1 MKKKFIIK
9 QKILVMVL
17 LAGMLLTG
25 CGAPDVVMDEAENVG
40 EEFCFLSSEEDVE
53 KAQKFLQGQ
62 EKSEPRAISVIKR
75 QQLKTLQATIM
86 NDKFIRKMFL
96 WEDEETDRSETEE
109 ATQGLDDW
117 VKFEVGKKSTD
128 NVFSGDLLLT
138 FNLENGKKDLDEL
151 FKRLEKIGYKDM
163 KGYNVEQYG
172 ACTFVRQGMLIQPRV
187 TEEYKEDGTVEREL
201 FQLDVFMPAARYCY
215 PKRYE
220 ELIEKT
226 IGDGFY
232 LLKAYTGGYMDCLQL
247 QSSWNSPENPY
258 NKQVSFYLKDDK
270 PLQLEVK
277 IWENADKADGL
288 VFSASEKQTIINL
301 ITQMTGNSS
310 EATAFVS
317 NFRIDGEKEGTLGDK
332 EWKLLNNGR
341 TGKKHAYIL
350 RVQ

>member
-1 MKKKFIIK
+1 MKKK
-9 QKILVMVL
+9 ILAIML
-17 LAGMLLTG
+17 LTGMLLTG
-25 CGAPDVVMDEAENVG
+25 CGAPDVVMDEAENIR
-40 EEFCFLSSEEDVE
+40 EEYRFLSSEEEVE
-53 KAQKFLQGQ
+53 KARELLQGQ

-75 QQLKTLQATIM
+75 QQLKTLQTTIM
-86 NDKFIRKMFL
+86 NDKFIRKLFL
-96 WEDEETDRSETEE
+96 WEDEETDSDEETDESETED

-163 KGYNVEQYG
+163 KGYNVEQYE

-201 FQLDVFMPAARYCY
+201 FQLDVFMPSARYCY

-232 LLKAYTGGYMDCLQL
+232 LLKAYTGGYMDCLLL

-270 PLQLEVK
+270 PRQLEVK